1 MHKISVYGL
10 DVVRINEVASVLQ
23 LLVSLT
29 PYFQHLFVNSL
40 LLNYM
45 RGKEE
50 SELNSCY
57 ANSLRDILEV

>member
-29 PYFQHLFVNSL
+29 PYFLYVFINSL
-40 LLNYM
+40 LSNYM
-45 RGKEE
+45 LGKEE

-57 ANSLRDILEV
+57 ANSLSDILEV

>member
-29 PYFQHLFVNSL
+29 PYFLYVFINSL
-40 LLNYM
+40 LSNYM
-45 RGKEE
+45 LGKEE